1 MVSRAIEVG
10 QSLLANQSEK
20 LAERDRIS
28 ERNRRKQKQQGYL
41 MLAGGLLGNFATT
54 DAAKKATAFFKS
66 EPILAARTKFNL
78 GVKNS
83 IAAIGDHEKAL
94 AHSAGAREYY
104 ANHYLPEIT
113 ASIKRKVDPREY
125 TKQGLETF
133 AYNRALEH
141 ADKVLP
147 LHENAYQA
155 ALRVGQDK
163 DAFNKFIKI
172 NDGIADSRLGAA
184 AQTLTG
190 LFKGQS
196 QEALKTRM
204 NAITNSKYVV
214 DAENVNL
221 ALQAIQQ
228 ANGKLTT
235 EDGKLIAHQLQ
246 QHKMN
251 DEDYKVTGEKPT
263 VRTIGKANIPGKLVT
278 KTNSHGHEKEV
289 FIADKE
295 FQDKGISHTIPTE
308 RIINGMVYEVLK
320 TTVYTPQGEAYT
332 YGTPRALRLAD
343 SPVNDAEAEIAFD
356 SMLKASNVYSGLEEG
371 RVYGT
376 NPISVDIKDIN
387 GYIMQGVTNF
397 GDDRDDEVAK
407 ERRLAFSRSLA
418 EDANLIT
425 LNLANSDIK
434 ISRNDAAKIAEHI
447 VFNDITRTSDESYN
461 ESLRRNGVYNPFL
474 VLEAIGSLNESGSL
488 KDGSILAKSITDSE
502 NFREFSFQIN
512 RSEQAKILRENFNVY
527 QGEEAYEHLFAPSV
541 ELSKGTKVSVYDFL
555 EALQNTKQDR

>member
-54 DAAKKATAFFKS
+54 DAAKRATAFFKS

-78 GVKNS
+78 GIKNS
-83 IAAIGDHEKAL
+83 IAAINDHEKAL

-251 DEDYKVTGEKPT
+251 DEDYVKTGEKPH
-263 VRTIGKANIPGKLVT
+263 VRTIGKASIPGKLVT
-278 KTNSHGHEKEV
+278 KTNSHGHTTEV
-289 FIADKE
+289 FVPDKE
-295 FQDKGISHTIPTE
+295 FQNKGMSYTTPIEET
-308 RIINGMVYEVLK
+308 INGIVYQTPK
-320 TTVYTPQGEAYT
+320 TIVYTPQGEVVT
-332 YGTPRALRLAD
+332 YGTRRALRLAD

-371 RVYGT
+371 SLYGT
-376 NPISVDIKDIN
+376 NPTSVDINDIN

-407 ERRLAFSRSLA
+407 ERRLAFSRSLV
-418 EDANLIT
+418 EDANLVTI
-425 LNLANSDIK
+425 NLANSGIK
-434 ISRNDAAKIAEHI
+434 ISKDDAAKIAEHM
-447 VFNDITRTSDESYN
+447 VFNDIARTSDESYN

-474 VLEAIGSLNESGSL
+474 VLEAIGSLKNTGSL
-488 KDGSILAKSITDSE
+488 RRADILTKSIIDSE
-502 NFREFSFQIN
+502 SFAEFLPRIGK
-512 RSEQAKILRENFNVY
+512 SEQAKILRENFNAY
-527 QGEEAYEHLFAPSV
+527 QDEEAYEHLFAPSIA
-541 ELSKGTKVSVYDFL
+541 LKDGNKISVYNL
-555 EALQNTKQDR
+555 LKELQN